1 MYGYDAAREELEI
14 EWNSRYDAIH
24 EMYHDLGDSVETLR
38 YESQCQFEDD
48 CIQAQDDMEARGGPP
63 APLYSRDDIL
73 F

>member
-1 MYGYDAAREELEI
+1 MYDAAREELEI

-38 YESQCQFEDD
+38 AESQYYFEED
-48 CIQAQDDMEARGGPP
+48 CIAAQDAMEARGGPP
-63 APLYSRDDIL
+63 APTFPSDEFIP